1 MIYKLICGKQRFFL
15 SVCVNLCLSTLLLQF
30 FANIAFQP
38 VMLVV
43 LEKKAVYGSI
53 IEQSK
58 SISSRLHSVRFCI
71 FHWKAQEVLYGDLCL
86 CKVGNEA
93 WSKMCASRFYCS
105 ITGISGVSYRLS
117 SQWGKGGHKNSWIWG
132 VCTRRSF
139 LFSVC
144 RRPLNPSSIFF
155 SFIFITDLSGK
166 YNCVI

>member
-58 SISSRLHSVRFCI
+58 SAPAGLFC
-71 FHWKAQEVLYGDLCL
+71 FQYVEGL
-86 CKVGNEA
+86 
-93 WSKMCASRFYCS
+93 
-105 ITGISGVSYRLS
+105 
-117 SQWGKGGHKNSWIWG
+117 
-132 VCTRRSF
+132 
-139 LFSVC
+139 
-144 RRPLNPSSIFF
+144 
-155 SFIFITDLSGK
+155 
-166 YNCVI
+166 